1 MWFVVSLCRTVS
13 RPTSS
18 TRWTR
23 LTWCSPRSTSGPRAS
38 PSPQVRDSRGHVTHD
53 AVFQLMTMR
62 NWYRIIIFNIA
73 QRFLIFLPAILPATV
88 FQKLLFLSYVKL
100 YLLFPF
106 SVLLEFFCCSLP
118 TINTISMFYSFSAR
132 LLLDACLRCGRD
144 EPSLQAEWHKSL
156 SFIAKKVFLFLH
168 SLRQP
173 FTSILIMLLQ
183 GPKLWIWSVSNSSM
197 ITWNM

>member
-1 MWFVVSLCRTVS
+1 M
-13 RPTSS
+13 
-18 TRWTR
+18 
-23 LTWCSPRSTSGPRAS
+23 
-38 PSPQVRDSRGHVTHD
+38 
-53 AVFQLMTMR
+53 
-62 NWYRIIIFNIA
+62 
-73 QRFLIFLPAILPATV
+73 PATV

-173 FTSILIMLLQ
+173 FTLILIMLLQ

-197 ITWNM
+197 ITWNMQIEPYSVCTVELLCTFFLSILYLVFTVQGENHKGVIFLNLFTVLTINSTVYN